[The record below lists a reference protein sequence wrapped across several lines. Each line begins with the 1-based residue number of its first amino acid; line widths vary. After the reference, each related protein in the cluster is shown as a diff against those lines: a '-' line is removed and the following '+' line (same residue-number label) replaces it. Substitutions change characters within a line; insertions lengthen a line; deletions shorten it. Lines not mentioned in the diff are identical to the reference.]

1 MVTGSKNKPSGKKH
15 RVGVFALI
23 FLILENSNQCLASFE
38 VQRLNNTLHIATNI
52 KSSRVM
58 VAKTTARKIG
68 LVVSHDEV
76 PYLISW
82 MVAAFC
88 MMARIL
94 RSAPLL
100 LLLSP
105 RLGKQDTCNS
115 QILSDFA
122 EYPGCHVSY
131 S

>member
-38 VQRLNNTLHIATNI
+38 VQRLNNTGTLHIATNI

-68 LVVSHDEV
+68 LVVSQ
-76 PYLISW
+76 YL
-82 MVAAFC
+82 
-88 MMARIL
+88 MMR
-94 RSAPLL
+94 
-100 LLLSP
+100 
-105 RLGKQDTCNS
+105 
-115 QILSDFA
+115 
-122 EYPGCHVSY
+122 YPT
-131 S
+131 